1 MDNSNRR
8 CNGLLEA
15 RGTQEA
21 WNYTCT
27 KIRDGGAWDAKYFAA
42 IQQITTCSNPFSSF
56 SDESIHWLDLLY
68 TIAYGCQYSNSLIDM
83 EKYSQAN
90 VNDMQKLD
98 NPTESEIII

>member
-1 MDNSNRR
+1 MAADNNHLHS
-8 CNGLLEA
+8 LLKTIEA
-15 RGTQEA
+15 EISHLRA
-21 WNYTCT
+21 DVY
-27 KIRDGGAWDAKYFAA
+27 A
-42 IQQITTCSNPFSSF
+42 QITSQPIRRSN
-56 SDESIHWLDLLY
+56 DLLY